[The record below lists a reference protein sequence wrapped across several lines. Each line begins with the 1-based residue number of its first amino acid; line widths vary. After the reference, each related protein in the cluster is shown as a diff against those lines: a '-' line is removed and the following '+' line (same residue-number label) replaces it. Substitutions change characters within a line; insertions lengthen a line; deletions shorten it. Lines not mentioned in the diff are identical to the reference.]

1 MAVNRVNSVARA
13 VLDRLRR
20 AFYPIVF
27 LVLLGAVVLRV
38 ADPPLIAQFRL
49 LVFDT
54 FQRISPREANPE
66 KPVIIIDID
75 DESLKRVG
83 QWPWPRSVLADM
95 MKNIRRAGAAAV
107 GLDFVFPEPDRLSP
121 EQVIKFWPAE
131 ASIGDLRRAISR
143 LPHNDDVFAEE
154 LAKGR
159 VVLGFI
165 MTSKRGVGSMPV
177 LRASFAFAG
186 ADPKKFVSAFPLA
199 VNSLAVLS
207 KAAAGSGFLNW
218 IPDYDQVVRRIPL
231 LARVGEQLYPAMAIE
246 VLRVAQGASTYIV
259 KSSGAS
265 GVQSFGQ
272 DTGIDSLRVGSGI
285 VPVNAN
291 GELQVHF
298 SYRDRSR
305 YISAWKILSGKVDM
319 SVLAGRI
326 VLVGTSAAGLFD
338 LRATPLEAAVPG
350 IEVHAQAIEQII
362 DGHFLYRPDFSMGA
376 ELAIMIIITLILIF
390 MLPRAGVA
398 WSAVAGAVIVVALS
412 AVSYVLFL
420 NMGWLVDPVYPS
432 LSAIAVY
439 LTGSAIVYLHSETER
454 RQVRDAFSH
463 YLSPPLVEQLAAN
476 PGRLV
481 LGGELRDITVLFADV
496 RGFTTISEGMSSA
509 ELIAVINKVL
519 TPVSDAILEYKGTID
534 KYMGDA
540 VMAFWNAPLD
550 DAEHARNAALA
561 ALAIQAA
568 LGPLND
574 ELRKEARSAM
584 GATGRGKEARSA
596 MGATG
601 RGKEAR
607 SAMGATGAGKEAVS
621 EGRDTIDIKIGVGLS
636 TGPCS
641 VGNMGTKYRFDYSAI
656 GDDVNIASR
665 LEGQTKIYGVD
676 ILMAEQTARECG
688 GLAILEI
695 DRVRVKG
702 KTIAVDIFALMG
714 DETMAGSN
722 DFASLQHA
730 QKRML
735 SAYRSRQWDEALA
748 RLAECRGFG
757 QNRLEHLYRIY
768 EGRICEYRKN
778 PPPEDWD
785 GSYTSLSK

>member
-1 MAVNRVNSVARA
+1 MGVNRINPASRA
-13 VLDRLRR
+13 VLAWLRTG
-20 AFYPIVF
+20 FYPIVF

-54 FQRISPREANPE
+54 FQRISPREPNPE
-66 KPVIIIDID
+66 KPVLIIDID
-75 DESLKRVG
+75 DESLKKIG
-83 QWPWPRSVLADM
+83 QWPWPRTVLADM
-95 MKNIRRAGAAAV
+95 LKKIRIAGAAAV
-107 GLDFVFPEPDRLSP
+107 GVDFVFPEPDRLSP
-121 EQVIKFWPAE
+121 EQVIKFWPSE
-131 ASIGDLRRAISR
+131 ASLGDLRRAISK
-143 LPHNDDVFAEE
+143 LPHNDDVFAGE

-165 MTSKRGVGSMPV
+165 MTSKRGVGSKPV
-177 LRASFAFAG
+177 LKSSFAFAG
-186 ADPKKFVSAFPLA
+186 TDPKKFAPAFAHA

-218 IPDYDQVVRRIPL
+218 IPDHDQVVRRIPL
-231 LARVGEQLYPAMAIE
+231 LARVGGQLYPAMAIE
-246 VLRVAQGASTYIV
+246 TLRVAQGAGTYIV

-272 DTGIDSLRVGSGI
+272 DSGIEALRVGSGI
-285 VPVNAN
+285 VPVNAS

-298 SYRDRSR
+298 AYRDRSR
-305 YISAWKILSGKVDM
+305 YISAWKILSDKIDM
-319 SVLAGRI
+319 NVFAGRI

-350 IEVHAQAIEQII
+350 VEVHAQAIEQII
-362 DGHFLYRPDFSMGA
+362 DGHFLHRPDFSLGA
-376 ELAIMIIITLILIF
+376 ELVIMIVITLILIF
-390 MLPRAGVA
+390 LLPRAGAA
-398 WSAVAGAVIVVALS
+398 WSAVAGGGIVVALS
-412 AVSYVLFL
+412 ITSYILFV

-432 LSAIAVY
+432 LSSIAVY

-454 RQVRDAFSH
+454 RQVRNAFLH

-476 PGRLV
+476 PDKLV
-481 LGGELRDITVLFADV
+481 LGGELRDISVLFADV
-496 RGFTTISEGMSSA
+496 RGFTTISEGMSSP

-519 TPVSDAILEYKGTID
+519 TPVSDAILKNRGTID

-568 LGPLND
+568 LGPLNI
-574 ELRKEARSAM
+574 ELRKEAA
-584 GATGRGKEARSA
+584 AK
-596 MGATG
+596 
-601 RGKEAR
+601 
-607 SAMGATGAGKEAVS
+607 
-621 EGRDTIDIKIGVGLS
+621 GRDAIDVKIGIGLS

-641 VGNMGTKYRFDYSAI
+641 VGNMGTEYRFDYSAI

-665 LEGQTKIYGVD
+665 LEGLTKVYGVG
-676 ILMAEQTARECG
+676 ILIAEQTARDCD

-695 DRVRVKG
+695 DKVRVMG
-702 KTIAVDIFALMG
+702 KSLAVKVFALMG
-714 DETMAGSN
+714 DEIMAGSH
-722 DFASLQHA
+722 DFISLQHA

-735 SAYRSRQWDEALA
+735 GAYRSRRWDEALE

-757 QNRLEHLYRIY
+757 ENRLEYLYRLY
-768 EGRICEYRKN
+768 EQRICEYSKA

-785 GSYTSLSK
+785 GSYTALSK